1 LLTAY
6 QHISIEWFKVQ
17 GLGFKVYGLFFFLD
31 STSLMKLNGTVLNVM
46 VILKDNIPGIENFR
60 NLKSQ
65 APRQKKGGQA
75 NVNEIPNFNIQ

>member
-65 APRQKKGGQA
+65 AP
-75 NVNEIPNFNIQ
+75 NSNEIPNFNIQ